1 MDKPRT
7 GQAEKR
13 RLRRT
18 ILFVAIGLFVV
29 LVSVGISQLK
39 PAAPVAERDTLF
51 FGKVQRGPMLREVRG
66 PGTLVPVDIR
76 AVSAPQEGRVERIP
90 SLPGVTVSADTVLV
104 ELTSPEIEQNAFE
117 AESQLRGAEADLQNL
132 RATLTSALLN
142 QQAQVAA
149 ADSAAEQAKLQVEAD
164 QRLFTDKLIPEIT
177 LKVSHLKSTQ
187 LIKQANIEKQR
198 YTQTE
203 SSNQAQ
209 IASQQAKVS
218 QLHALYDLRRRQ
230 VESLKVRAGIPG
242 VLQELPV
249 QVGQR
254 VTAGT
259 SLAKVAR
266 PELLK
271 AELKIQETQAK
282 DAKVGMSAQID
293 TRNGIVPG
301 HIIRIAPSSQEGTV
315 IMDVATDAPLPPGAR
330 PNLSVDGT
338 IQIERLNDVL
348 FVNRPTVGQANSK
361 IELFKVVEGGKAAVR
376 VPVQLGV
383 TSVSTV
389 QILSGL
395 NVGDEVILTD
405 TQQWD
410 GVERIRLH

>member
-1 MDKPRT
+1 
-7 GQAEKR
+7 
-13 RLRRT
+13 
-18 ILFVAIGLFVV
+18 
-29 LVSVGISQLK
+29 
-39 PAAPVAERDTLF
+39 
-51 FGKVQRGPMLREVRG
+51 
-66 PGTLVPVDIR
+66 
-76 AVSAPQEGRVERIP
+76 
-90 SLPGVTVSADTVLV
+90 
-104 ELTSPEIEQNAFE
+104 
-117 AESQLRGAEADLQNL
+117 
-132 RATLTSALLN
+132 
-142 QQAQVAA
+142 
-149 ADSAAEQAKLQVEAD
+149 
-164 QRLFTDKLIPEIT
+164 
-177 LKVSHLKSTQ
+177 
-187 LIKQANIEKQR
+187 
-198 YTQTE
+198 
-203 SSNQAQ
+203 
-209 IASQQAKVS
+209 
-218 QLHALYDLRRRQ
+218 
-230 VESLKVRAGIPG
+230 
-242 VLQELPV
+242 V

-282 DAKVGMSAQID
+282 DAKEGMQAQID

-348 FVNRPTVGQANSK
+348 FVNRPTFGQANSK
-361 IELFKVVEGGKAAVR
+361 IEMFKVVEGGKAAVR

-395 NVGDEVILTD
+395 NVGDEVILSD
-405 TQQWD
+405 TQQYD